1 MHGDPAA
8 IRRLADV
15 LRDQGGDIRAEAD
28 RLVALTEATAWTGLA
43 ADALRSR
50 VRDRAAALRRTAVR
64 HADAAATLERHAD
77 EVAERQELIRSTE
90 RRVARL
96 LHDARSR
103 LDGLGER
110 WLPDRIVLPPSGHH
124 DWLALDVPGLAG
136 ALGAVA

>member
-15 LRDQGGDIRAEAD
+15 LRDQGDEIRAEAD

-43 ADALRSR
+43 ADALRGR

-64 HADAAATLERHAD
+64 HEDAAAALERHAR
-77 EVAERQELIRSTE
+77 EVARRQELIAGIE

-96 LHDARSR
+96 L
-103 LDGLGER
+103 DGLTER
-110 WLPDRIVLPPSGHH
+110 WPVDRFVPPPSGHRA
-124 DWLALDVPGLAG
+124 WLEVDVAGL
-136 ALGAVA
+136 LGAVV